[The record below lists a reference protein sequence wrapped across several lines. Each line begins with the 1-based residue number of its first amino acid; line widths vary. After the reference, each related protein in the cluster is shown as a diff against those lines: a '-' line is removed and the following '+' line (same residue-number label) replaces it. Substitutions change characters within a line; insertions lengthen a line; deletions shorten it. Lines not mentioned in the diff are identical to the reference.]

1 MDKYTY
7 RCNNCSKVYRFPHLQ
22 SYKKCNKCK
31 SGGQLLF
38 ENELEEGFDNTT
50 IDDHDDLIE
59 MPEGG
64 WECSECGAPV
74 NNMNDVCSQSCFN
87 AMMR

>member
-7 RCNNCSKVYRFPHLQ
+7 KCNNCSKVYGFPHLQ
-22 SYKKCNKCK
+22 SYKKCNKCE
-31 SGGQLLF
+31 SGGQLIF
-38 ENELEEGFDNTT
+38 EDDEEP
-50 IDDHDDLIE
+50 E

-74 NNMNDVCSQSCFN
+74 NNINDVCSRSCFN